1 MTQTPS
7 DETPTASASTLA
19 EAQAQAT
26 AGDDEAALARLEAGR
41 LLFARPWEFVT
52 SVARYEQ
59 LTAPAGVEVAFA
71 GRSNVG
77 KSSLINAV
85 TGRKA
90 LARTS
95 NTPGRTQLLNFFSTA
110 DFSGC
115 EPISI
120 VDMPG
125 YGYAEAPKDT
135 VDAWTNL
142 IFDYLRGRPNLRR
155 VFVLVDARHGLK
167 GNDLAALKAL
177 DTAAVTYQ
185 VVLTKAD
192 KVKPPALEKLIRQTQ
207 DAISRKP
214 AAFPQIIATSS
225 EKNVGLDELR
235 ATIAEIGG
243 FRPPAGR

>member
-1 MTQTPS
+1 MDQNPDDS
-7 DETPTASASTLA
+7 
-19 EAQAQAT
+19 EAR
-26 AGDDEAALARLEAGR
+26 AAALEAGR
-41 LLFARPWEFVT
+41 LLFARTWDFVT
-52 SVARYEQ
+52 SVARYDQ
-59 LTAPAGVEVAFA
+59 LVPPKGVEVAFA

-85 TGRKA
+85 TGRNG

-95 NTPGRTQLLNFFSTA
+95 NTPGRTQLLNFFSTS
-110 DFSGC
+110 DFGGA
-115 EPISI
+115 EPITI

-125 YGYAEAPKDT
+125 YGYAEAPKKT
-135 VDAWTNL
+135 VDAWTSL

-185 VVLTKAD
+185 IVLTKAD

-207 DAISRKP
+207 EEIGRRP
-214 AAFPQIIATSS
+214 AAFPVVLATSS
-225 EKNVGLDELR
+225 EKGTGLAELR
-235 ATIAEIGG
+235 ATIAELGG
-243 FRPPAGR
+243 FVAPALPR